1 MKTKTLTTAFLAGA
15 FVLSAGAA
23 IAGEHACAQV
33 VAQECEKAGMKMA
46 DVEKV
51 VYAPNTDGNNNNW
64 GNFAYIHPKGE
75 EGYLIVNITPSCQVR
90 QVFTRGGYSL
100 PGIASY

>member
-1 MKTKTLTTAFLAGA
+1 MKAKNLLIPCATAA
-15 FVLSAGAA
+15 FALSAGAA
-23 IAGEHACAQV
+23 LAGEHACAKV
-33 VAQECEKAGMKMA
+33 VAHECDKAGMNPA
-46 DVEKV
+46 VVEKV

-64 GNFAYIHPKGE
+64 GSYAYVHPKGE
-75 EGYLIVNITPSCQVR
+75 KGYLIVNIDTNCRVR